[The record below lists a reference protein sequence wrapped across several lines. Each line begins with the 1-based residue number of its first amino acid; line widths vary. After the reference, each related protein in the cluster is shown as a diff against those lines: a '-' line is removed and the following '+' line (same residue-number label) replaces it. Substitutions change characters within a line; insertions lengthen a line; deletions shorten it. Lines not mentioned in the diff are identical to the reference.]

1 MIVLERIITGLNEV
15 YEMLRKT
22 KLSEESF
29 NDVTM
34 RLNKGRGS
42 LLDIVDSN
50 TVTEEGWKMLIKYRE
65 LANLADLERRK
76 RILKLLDN
84 QYVL

>member
-34 RLNKGRGS
+34 RLNKGGGS
-42 LLDIVDSN
+42 LLDIVGSN

>member
-42 LLDIVDSN
+42 LLDIVGSN

>member
-1 MIVLERIITGLNEV
+1 
-15 YEMLRKT
+15 MLRKT

-34 RLNKGRGS
+34 RLNKGGGS
-42 LLDIVDSN
+42 LLDIVGSN